1 EELTTLFH
9 FVVLVICGNE
19 NKSRETPLMARG
31 TMVPTLLVLLL
42 AIFCAATVVH
52 GKEWNVG
59 RQDGW
64 FFSISNWGDD
74 KPIKVGDV
82 LVFKYKAIAHNVVQV
97 SEEDYN
103 ACTVSRPSPTY
114 RSGNDHIKVTSSGRF
129 FFICYVK
136 TPLHCE
142 NGMKIAITVQ

>member
-1 EELTTLFH
+1 
-9 FVVLVICGNE
+9 
-19 NKSRETPLMARG
+19 MARG

-42 AIFCAATVVH
+42 AIFCATTIAH
-52 GKEWNVG
+52 SKEWNVG

-82 LVFKYKAIAHNVVQV
+82 LDENSKSMFKYKAILHNVVQV

-103 ACTVSRPSPTY
+103 ACTASRPSPTY